1 MTPETNGGGRLPNH
15 YPRPHVRTSN
25 LPHRSIGVLVLCVS
39 LLLNLPAVQAATGE
53 GETWP
58 VFNESNG
65 CEQLRTEQPFA
76 SRSGYLSN
84 DEPVRG
90 PFGDFFG
97 RTIGEVRSHLVY
109 WDVPMSDGERLLV
122 HEYLLPAFQQV
133 TANLAA
139 EQAKGRYY
147 AIKKA
152 ETYAFAPRT
161 VSGSY
166 RLSYH
171 ALGSAVDI
179 NSRSN
184 PYRSDNRLI
193 TNMPDWFVQAWRDAG
208 FCWGGDWLDIKDP
221 MHFAWKGPSATPGYS
236 EVPPAAPPRSGSASF
251 ADLVSADTTPF
262 GVPEPQ
268 EVFVIADGSGDG
280 AMDLFRFEPRPEG
293 TLIEFVRSSK
303 EYHECGISRYFALG
317 AYLDRGS
324 VLVGDFDRSG
334 YSDVWWIDR
343 SRPVADVSV
352 YLRADGFEG
361 PQKISTSIP
370 NQPDDVFLLGDWD
383 GDGYSDLFVVRR
395 DSTTT
400 GVEIWDGASGFATRV
415 VSSTT
420 RLGATNT
427 STWHFALSDRDR
439 DGLLDLH
446 AVRSG
451 AGALEV
457 NVVGGAG
464 GFLDPATVITGAQ
477 GGNPVD
483 IAFQDYDGDG
493 RDDFQML
500 AADGRLRILLGNE
513 RVWNE
518 MDSWFVSPTWECPDE
533 WEPYDYSG
541 AFRDDDGSMFEADI
555 EWLAGA
561 GITVGCNP
569 PYNDEYCPTKEVT
582 RAQIATFLVRAL
594 NLPAATADYFSDDG
608 PPHEANINSLAESG
622 ITLGC
627 AEGRFCPSDPISR
640 EQMATLL
647 VRALNLPASSTDFFL
662 DDGPP
667 HEANINALAQSRITL
682 GCAEGRYCPHGV
694 VTRAQMAAFL
704 ARAFRDS

>member
-1 MTPETNGGGRLPNH
+1 MGPL
-15 YPRPHVRTSN
+15 
-25 LPHRSIGVLVLCVS
+25 ILCVF
-39 LLLNLPAVQAATGE
+39 LLPDVPAVEASTGE

-65 CEQLRTEQPFA
+65 CDQLRTEQPFA

-84 DEPVRG
+84 DEPIRG
-90 PFGDFFG
+90 PFADFFG
-97 RTIGEVRSHLVY
+97 RTIGEVRSHLAY
-109 WDVPMSDGERLLV
+109 WDVPMSDGERLQI

-133 TANLAA
+133 TANLQS

-161 VSGSY
+161 ISGST

-193 TNMPDWFVQAWRDAG
+193 TNMPAWFVQAWKDAG

-221 MHFAWKGPSATPGYS
+221 MHFAWIGPAATSGYTA
-236 EVPPAAPPRSGSASF
+236 VPPASPVHSGAAPF
-251 ADLVSADTTPF
+251 ADLVSAETTPF
-262 GVPEPQ
+262 GVPDPADAY
-268 EVFVIADGSGDG
+268 VIADGSGDG
-280 AMDLFRFEPRPEG
+280 AMDLFRFEGRPEG
-293 TLIEFVRSSK
+293 ALIEFVRSSK

-317 AYLDRGS
+317 ADLSRGPI
-324 VLVGDFDRSG
+324 LVGDFDRSG
-334 YSDVWWIDR
+334 YSDVWWVDR
-343 SRPVADVSV
+343 SGPVAMISI
-352 YLRADGFEG
+352 YMRADGFEVPEG
-361 PQKISTSIP
+361 LTTSIP
-370 NQPDDVFLLGDWD
+370 NQENDVLLLGDWD
-383 GDGYSDLFVVRR
+383 GDGHSDVFVIRR
-395 DSTTT
+395 DVSSTR
-400 GVEIWDGASGFATRV
+400 VEIWDGASGFTTRV
-415 VSSTT
+415 VSATT
-420 RLGATNT
+420 LLGDTRT
-427 STWHFALSDRDR
+427 SAWQFALSDREA
-439 DGLLDLH
+439 DGFLDLH
-446 AVRSG
+446 AVQSF
-451 AGALEV
+451 AGALVV
-457 NVVGGAG
+457 NIAGGAG
-464 GFLDPATVITGAQ
+464 GFVGPATVVTGAQ

-483 IAFQDYDGDG
+483 VAFQDYDGDG

-500 AADGRLRILLGNE
+500 AVDGRLRVLLGNQ
-513 RVWNE
+513 RVWSE
-518 MDSWFVSPTWECPDE
+518 MESWFVSPNWGCPDE
-533 WEPYDYSG
+533 WAPYDYSG

-555 EWLAGA
+555 DWLAQA

-569 PYNDEYCPTKEVT
+569 PFNDEYCPAAHVN

-594 NLPAATADYFSDDG
+594 GLPPAAADYFSDDG

-627 AEGRFCPSDPISR
+627 AEGLFCPADPISR

-647 VRALNLPASSTDFFL
+647 VRALALPAASTDFFA

-667 HEANINALAQSRITL
+667 HEQNINALAQAGITL
-682 GCAEGRYCPHGV
+682 GCAEGRYCPHGA

-704 ARAFRDS
+704 ARAFRTP